1 MSAESSRTLCVDNRH
16 PSLPGHFPGMP
27 VVPGVVLLNE
37 ILVELQR
44 QLPEVQIAG
53 IKKLKFLRM
62 LLPEQ
67 AFTVEFAAATVNAL
81 RFKCWQDGA
90 VLAEGNLA
98 LQASE
103 ADLLRS
109 GQDAGYSA

>member
-1 MSAESSRTLCVDNRH
+1 MSVESSRALCVNNTH
-16 PSLPGHFPGMP
+16 PSLPGHFPGTP

-44 QLPEVQIAG
+44 QLPGLQLAG

-62 LLPEQ
+62 LLPER
-67 AFTVEFAAATVNAL
+67 AFTVEFADATSSGL
-81 RFKCWQDGA
+81 RFKCWQDGE

-98 LQASE
+98 LHSK
-103 ADLLRS
+103 DI
-109 GQDAGYSA
+109 GQHA

>member
-1 MSAESSRTLCVDNRH
+1 MSADSSRTLSVNNAH
-16 PSLPGHFPGMP
+16 PSLPGHFPGTP
-27 VVPGVVLLNE
+27 VVPGVVLLSE
-37 ILVELQR
+37 ILAEQRRLLPGLQ
-44 QLPEVQIAG
+44 VMG

-67 AFTVEFAAATVNAL
+67 GFTVEFGEPAAESL

-98 LQASE
+98 LQAN
-103 ADLLRS
+103 A
-109 GQDAGYSA
+109 GQPA